1 MSNNLI
7 ANSTVI
13 LQQLRTD
20 IPDFSAG
27 SVVEVFYKIIE
38 GNKERIQPFKG
49 IVVAKKHGQKT
60 LDGSFTVLKVATAS
74 VKVKRTFPI
83 HSPIIDRIVVHSYN
97 RGRRSKLY
105 YLEGVKDPLKSIR
118 SKAVKA
124 KKPATK
130 VAKPTISDSS
140 VKAEPESNN

>member
-7 ANSTVI
+7 ANSTVTK
-13 LQQLRTD
+13 QQLRTY

-49 IVVAKKHGQKT
+49 IVVAKKHGEAT

-83 HSPIIDRIVVHSYN
+83 HSPIIDRIVVHSN
-97 RGRRSKLY
+97 SRGRRSKLY
-105 YLEGVKDPLKSIR
+105 YLQDVKDPLKSIR
-118 SKAVKA
+118 SKPN
-124 KKPATK
+124 KPKATK
-130 VAKPTISDSS
+130 TI
-140 VKAEPESNN
+140 V